1 MKTCAANLAPK
12 HSLTYIGKLS
22 SRQSVC
28 QILLFFFFFL
38 QLFSFSFH
46 LYFHS
51 YILLSRLVQ
60 PNNSIPKWTQ
70 TIQKSDDGIS
80 EIYLMYTSKMIWFYF
95 VAEAAFRT
103 IYPLAYPPPTVCPC
117 KCFFCV
123 SGERFSGYG
132 LGVKAVPRAS
142 PLGKKWS
149 LNLALGTRDLL
160 MHVVYDFYPTD
171 SRENNGH
178 GTGPRQFGF
187 DVADRPTVPGS
198 RARQSHVHRALKMK
212 HSKIL

>member
-1 MKTCAANLAPK
+1 MDTN
-12 HSLTYIGKLS
+12 H
-22 SRQSVC
+22 
-28 QILLFFFFFL
+28 
-38 QLFSFSFH
+38 
-46 LYFHS
+46 
-51 YILLSRLVQ
+51 
-60 PNNSIPKWTQ
+60 
-70 TIQKSDDGIS
+70 S
-80 EIYLMYTSKMIWFYF
+80 EIRRRD
-95 VAEAAFRT
+95 FRN
-103 IYPLAYPPPTVCPC
+103 ILDVYIKDDMVLFCSRSSISDNISPCLPPPPTVCPC